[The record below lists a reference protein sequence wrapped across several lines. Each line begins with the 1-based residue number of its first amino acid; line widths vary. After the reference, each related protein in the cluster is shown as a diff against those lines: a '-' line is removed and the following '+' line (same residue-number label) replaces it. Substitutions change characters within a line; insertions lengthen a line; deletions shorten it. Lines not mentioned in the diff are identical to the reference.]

1 MLHSAVVPFLCL
13 VVCFH
18 QAVGGEAVNSVIG
31 YVNESVV
38 LRSGANP
45 LWTLTSIQWSIFM
58 NITYIATFDNDK
70 IRDKRWP
77 QFMGRLK
84 LNITSGDLTIKNVTF
99 EDSMAYR
106 VTLEGEHNTEHLSN
120 TVQLNVRAPFPG
132 PNITLLHSYLDKGTC
147 VIKLRCSHP
156 SSNISLTWKP
166 EDVFSA
172 RIWSDPPNVTRES
185 VLWTD
190 FSNRDVTFYCIA
202 TDHNLSKLSQR
213 SVKCH

>member
-1 MLHSAVVPFLCL
+1 M
-13 VVCFH
+13 
-18 QAVGGEAVNSVIG
+18 NSVIG

-120 TVQLNVRAPFPG
+120 TVQLNVRGENF
-132 PNITLLHSYLDKGTC
+132 
-147 VIKLRCSHP
+147 
-156 SSNISLTWKP
+156 
-166 EDVFSA
+166 F
-172 RIWSDPPNVTRES
+172 
-185 VLWTD
+185 
-190 FSNRDVTFYCIA
+190 
-202 TDHNLSKLSQR
+202 
-213 SVKCH
+213 